1 MTEKIYAGIDIGS
14 LSSEALLLGEDGV
27 LTYSIMNT
35 GAHPQKA
42 AHVCLDE
49 VLAKAG
55 LNEKAVSVVVAT
67 GYGRIRVPFATK
79 QVTEIT
85 CHAKGAHFLFPGTRT
100 VIDIGGQDS
109 KIITLNK
116 RGGITDF
123 MMNDK
128 CAAGTGRFLEVMAAA
143 LETELMDMGRKSLEA
158 KNGVSIS
165 SMCTV
170 FAESEVISLIAEGY
184 DKGEIIRGLHE
195 AISRRIFS
203 MSQRLKVREEITFG
217 GGVAKN
223 QGIAETLKG
232 LFGMQINIPD
242 EPQIVGALGAA
253 LCARDIALKSDS
265 SESISNSFVDRNRE
279 QGSPAR

>member
-1 MTEKIYAGIDIGS
+1 MTTNIYAGIDIGS
-14 LSSEALLLGEDGV
+14 LSSEALLLEENGV
-27 LTYSIMNT
+27 LTYAITNT

-42 AHVCLDE
+42 AHVCL
-49 VLAKAG
+49 
-55 LNEKAVSVVVAT
+55 NEALIKSGVDQKEISIIVAT

-85 CHAKGAHFLFPGTRT
+85 CHAKGAHYLFPKTRT

-109 KIITLNK
+109 KVITLNNQ
-116 RGGITDF
+116 GGITDF

-143 LETELMDMGRKSLEA
+143 LETDLLDMGKRSLEA

-184 DKGEIIRGLHE
+184 HKAEIIRGLHE
-195 AISRRIFS
+195 AISRRIYS
-203 MSQRLKVREEITFG
+203 MARRLEVKEEITFG

-223 QGIAETLKG
+223 QGIAATLKG
-232 LFGMQINIPD
+232 LFGMQINIPE

-253 LCARDIALKSDS
+253 LYARDMAHKSGHLKSM
-265 SESISNSFVDRNRE
+265 
-279 QGSPAR
+279 